1 MVHEIIW
8 YIYIDNSLYVY
19 IISDLKN
26 KMPAETWLEQES
38 KELIKKER
46 VVYW

>member
-19 IISDLKN
+19 ISDFKN
-26 KMPAETWLEQES
+26 KMPAET
-38 KELIKKER
+38 
-46 VVYW
+46 